1 MSDEEAVRRHCLAMI
16 DQAQR
21 EYQDAIRPWVD
32 RLVRM
37 ESMSLRPITIR
48 PNIAADAHISIAAYN
63 EPEVE

>member
-16 DQAQR
+16 AQAQR
-21 EYQDAIRPWVD
+21 EYQDAIRPWVNQ
-32 RLVRM
+32 LVRM

-48 PNIAADAHISIAAYN
+48 PNIEMGAVISIAAYN